1 MINGHGDDLHLY
13 PGCTPLNFSSNI
25 LSGVDH
31 TRLMARLAE
40 AASLPSSYPD
50 PDGSSLARLLGP
62 EGTVEV
68 TAGAVEAI
76 YLIALSRRGS
86 RSVIIGPTFREYE
99 DACRLHGHTITY
111 ASSLPEAPEADII
124 WLCNPNNPTGRVT
137 PHATLLRHIVARPRT
152 LFVVD
157 QAYAPYTTLPL
168 LTDYEAVKAG
178 NVVLLSSLTKRYSVP
193 GLRIGYAIG
202 APALMSEIKKVR
214 MPWSVNAIALEGAR
228 WLIAHSAD
236 YPVDAPALHAEAT
249 RLRTALISLGIEV
262 EPTDC
267 NFILCLLT
275 DGRTAADLKQAL
287 MEHDNILI
295 RDASNFHGLTRA
307 HFRVAAQTPDLNDL
321 LIQAIARWLN
331 T

>member
-1 MINGHGDDLHLY
+1 MIDGHGDDLHLY
-13 PGCTPLNFSSNI
+13 PGRTPINFSSNI
-25 LSGVDH
+25 LADVDH
-31 TRLMARLAE
+31 SLLMARLAE

-99 DACRLHGHTITY
+99 DACRLHGHTVTY
-111 ASSLPEAPEADII
+111 SPSLTEAPQADII
-124 WLCNPNNPTGRVT
+124 WICNPNNPTGRVT
-137 PHATLLRHIVARPRT
+137 PRATLRRHIAARPAT

-168 LTDYEAVKAG
+168 LTPSEAVKAG
-178 NVVLLSSLTKRYSVP
+178 NVVILSSLTKRYSVP

-202 APALMSEIKKVR
+202 APHLMADINKVR
-214 MPWSVNAIALEGAR
+214 MPWSVNAIALQGAR
-228 WLIAHSAD
+228 WLIDHSAD
-236 YPVDAPALHAEAT
+236 YPVDASALHAEAA
-249 RLRTALISLGIEV
+249 RLRTAFIALGIDV

-267 NFILCLLT
+267 NFILCCLT
-275 DGRTAADLKQAL
+275 DGRTAAALKQAL

-307 HFRVAAQTPDLNDL
+307 HFRVAAQTPERNDL
-321 LIQAIARWLN
+321 LIHAIARWLN